1 MTRIDVI
8 REKLTTALNPT
19 ALEIIDN
26 SYQHRGH
33 AGTAGGAGHY
43 TVEIASPEFA
53 GKSKIACHQ
62 LIYAALEGM
71 IPDEIH
77 ALVIKTS

>member
-1 MTRIDVI
+1 MTRVEII
-8 REKLTTALNPT
+8 HEKLTAALNPT
-19 ALEIIDN
+19 ELDVIDN
-26 SYQHRGH
+26 SAAHRGH

-43 TVEIASPEFA
+43 TVEIASPEFS

-77 ALVIKTS
+77 ALIIKII